1 MKSLKFLALTM
12 VLAAMG
18 PAAFAIDDKS
28 DEMWQK
34 LYQKLITVM
43 HSGSASSREM
53 GKDNIVVCLNVPG
66 IAVADMEKDNK
77 EDTIQIA
84 TMLDETAEYGPVYKP
99 GKRQFSKNYEDI
111 LDYHQSDPPPEI
123 SKADKAALA
132 AALEDISPD
141 GKYMPKYLEC
151 EEVYINACVAQEEA
165 RWEKKPMQKVNRD
178 VNNAETAW
186 IAQGFKNKVWNAF
199 DTIVTK
205 SAKDPAAWWTKLRRN
220 FNNAKLTDRD
230 GAGVYSVTTYPPI
243 HLWGG
248 DKGWVEFT
256 YSASKKTNS
265 KQVTEQDRSMSANL
279 NFGLKKVKGS
289 VSHEMQAM
297 KELSSDDSLKISMQM
312 KRVLISKPWFDWQV
326 FESTAWT
333 WDRGLI
339 SDGKGGGTMPLFVNS
354 ILIVRKVKFESK
366 KIDSLKESIKKEL
379 KYDAKG
385 SYGPFSMETKGR
397 DKSENESSL
406 DTEEEGSIT
415 IEDPQIL
422 GYICTI
428 VPPCPAKVANAKPDK
443 PDKKTSKS
451 GK

>member
-1 MKSLKFLALTM
+1 
-12 VLAAMG
+12 
-18 PAAFAIDDKS
+18 
-28 DEMWQK
+28 
-34 LYQKLITVM
+34 
-43 HSGSASSREM
+43 
-53 GKDNIVVCLNVPG
+53 
-66 IAVADMEKDNK
+66 
-77 EDTIQIA
+77 
-84 TMLDETAEYGPVYKP
+84 
-99 GKRQFSKNYEDI
+99 
-111 LDYHQSDPPPEI
+111 
-123 SKADKAALA
+123 
-132 AALEDISPD
+132 
-141 GKYMPKYLEC
+141 
-151 EEVYINACVAQEEA
+151 
-165 RWEKKPMQKVNRD
+165 
-178 VNNAETAW
+178 
-186 IAQGFKNKVWNAF
+186 
-199 DTIVTK
+199 
-205 SAKDPAAWWTKLRRN
+205 
-220 FNNAKLTDRD
+220 
-230 GAGVYSVTTYPPI
+230 
-243 HLWGG
+243 
-248 DKGWVEFT
+248 
-256 YSASKKTNS
+256 
-265 KQVTEQDRSMSANL
+265 
-279 NFGLKKVKGS
+279 
-289 VSHEMQAM
+289 
-297 KELSSDDSLKISMQM
+297 M

-333 WDRGLI
+333 WDRGLV